1 MTLTRSDLESRML
14 QQMILQAGL
23 NLPVWSEAELQSSL
37 ESALQP
43 HPVTDDIWLFAY
55 GSLIWNPVFHYC
67 DRRLG
72 KLYGWHR
79 QFCLWTPLGR
89 GTPENPGL
97 VLGLERGGSCR
108 GLLYRIAAAHMRS
121 ELLLVWRRE
130 MVVGSYIPRWVK
142 VTDGT
147 ICIHAL
153 TFTINPLHPNYA
165 GKLPMA
171 IAAQHIATAGGKLGS
186 CADYLMQT
194 VEGLLCAG
202 IQDQYL
208 LQLKAQVLA
217 LQTSV
222 NC

>member
-23 NLPVWSEAELQSSL
+23 DLQVWSDAELQASL
-37 ESALQP
+37 ETTLQT
-43 HPVTDDIWLFAY
+43 HPSIEDLWLFAY

-97 VLGLERGGSCR
+97 VLGLERGGCCR
-108 GLLYRIAAAHMRS
+108 GVLYRIAAAHIRS

-142 VTDGT
+142 VMDGT
-147 ICIHAL
+147 TRINAL

-165 GKLPMA
+165 GKLAMA

-194 VEGLLCAG
+194 VAGLSSVGL
-202 IQDQYL
+202 QDQYL
-208 LQLKAQVLA
+208 LALQAQVLA
-217 LQTSV
+217 LQKPT
-222 NC
+222 

>member
-1 MTLTRSDLESRML
+1 ML

-23 NLPVWSEAELQSSL
+23 DLQVWSDAELQASL
-37 ESALQP
+37 ETTLQT
-43 HPVTDDIWLFAY
+43 HPSIEDLWLFAY

-97 VLGLERGGSCR
+97 VLGLERGGCCR
-108 GLLYRIAAAHMRS
+108 GVLYRIAAAHIRL

-142 VTDGT
+142 VMDGT
-147 ICIHAL
+147 TRINAL

-165 GKLPMA
+165 GKLAMA

-194 VEGLLCAG
+194 VAGLSSVGL
-202 IQDQYL
+202 QDQYL
-208 LQLKAQVLA
+208 LALQAQVLA
-217 LQTSV
+217 LQKPT
-222 NC
+222 

>member
-23 NLPVWSEAELQSSL
+23 DLQVWSDAELQASL
-37 ESALQP
+37 ETTLQT
-43 HPVTDDIWLFAY
+43 HPSIEDLWLFAY

-97 VLGLERGGSCR
+97 VLGLERGGCCR
-108 GLLYRIAAAHMRS
+108 GVLYRIAAAHIRL

-142 VTDGT
+142 VMDGT
-147 ICIHAL
+147 TRINAL

-165 GKLPMA
+165 GKLAMA

-194 VEGLLCAG
+194 VAGLSSVGL
-202 IQDQYL
+202 QDQYL
-208 LQLKAQVLA
+208 LALQAQVLA
-217 LQTSV
+217 LQKPT
-222 NC
+222 